1 MFRENS
7 FFKKIREKLEK
18 NKASIE
24 ASLKGFATKD
34 KKLSGDWDVSF
45 PEFKGGHLE
54 ESADE
59 VEEYENLLPVEYSL
73 ENRLKD
79 INLALEKIE
88 KGRYGKCEKCQKE
101 ISKERLEIYPEAR
114 TCNKCKQ

>member
-7 FFKKIREKLEK
+7 FLKKLREKLEK
-18 NKASIE
+18 DKASIE
-24 ASLKGFATKD
+24 TSLKRFAKKD
-34 KKLSGDWDVSF
+34 TKLSGDWDVSF

-79 INLALEKIE
+79 INLALKKIE
-88 KGRYGKCEKCQKE
+88 QGQYGKCEKCQKE
-101 ISKERLEIYPEAR
+101 IPKERLEIYPEAR